1 MQEIRSTSA
10 LRFPRLM
17 DYFKYRL
24 LLEDWFLEYVEY
36 ASVYVRNRA
45 YMISYCE

>member
-24 LLEDWFLEYVEY
+24 LLEDWFLKY
-36 ASVYVRNRA
+36 AECAPCMRA
-45 YMISYCE
+45 CSLHD